1 VRAIINGK
9 KLMGRA
15 DRALVLNAGVRIF
28 TGHRKNVVK
37 AGRREAERECGVE
50 GGRNE
55 NLYSNGDN

>member
-1 VRAIINGK
+1 
-9 KLMGRA
+9 MGRA

-28 TGHRKNVVK
+28 TGHRKNMVK

-50 GGRNE
+50 GDRNE